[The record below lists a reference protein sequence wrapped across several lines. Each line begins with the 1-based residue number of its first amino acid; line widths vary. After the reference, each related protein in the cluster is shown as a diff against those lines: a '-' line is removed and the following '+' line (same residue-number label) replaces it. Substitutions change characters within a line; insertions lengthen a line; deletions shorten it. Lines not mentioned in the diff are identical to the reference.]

1 MKYKIVVS
9 DYYYPDLETELQEFE
24 KLGDYELV
32 DCTKIVPGGIKDPR
46 ALIGYAEDCD
56 ALIHQFAKID
66 GELIGRLK
74 KCRVIARYAIGLDT
88 VDIPSAKNRGI
99 YVANCPDY
107 CIDEVADTAAGHII
121 NATRKHSLARDL
133 LLQDAFD
140 LSKIRPIQRMEDAT
154 LCLLGF
160 GHIARNLYGKMHRF
174 FKEIVAYD
182 PFFTETDAYP
192 KVRFLPLNEALAAA
206 DAISIHVPLG
216 PETRN
221 LLSAEQFEKMKD
233 GVVLVNTAR
242 GGIIDEAALL
252 AALESGKVGFCG
264 LDVLGTEDYANSPL
278 LRHPNVMLTPH
289 IGWCS
294 EQAQTEL
301 QRKTAQ
307 NVVETL
313 LHGRPIY
320 FV

>member
-9 DYYYPDLETELQEFE
+9 DYYYPNLNAERKEFE
-24 KLGDYELV
+24 KLGEYELV
-32 DCTKIVPGGIKDPR
+32 DCTKIVPGGIKNPNE
-46 ALIGYAEDCD
+46 LIEYAHDCD
-56 ALIHQFAKID
+56 ALIHQFARID
-66 GELIGRLK
+66 GGFIDQLE

-88 VDIPSAKNRGI
+88 VDIPAAKNRGI

-121 NATRKHSLARDL
+121 NAMRRHSRARDL
-133 LLQDAFD
+133 LLENSFEIGK
-140 LSKIRPIQRMEDAT
+140 LRPIQRMEDTT

-160 GHIARNLYGKMHRF
+160 GHIARNLYSKIHRF
-174 FKEIVAYD
+174 FKEVVAYD
-182 PFFTETDAYP
+182 PFFAETSAYP
-192 KVRFLPLNEALAAA
+192 RVRFLPLDEALAAA
-206 DAISIHVPLG
+206 DVISIHVPLG
-216 PETRN
+216 PDTKE
-221 LLSAEQFEKMKD
+221 LLSGDQFAKMKD
-233 GVVLVNTAR
+233 GVVVVNTAR
-242 GGIIDEAALL
+242 GGIINETALV

-264 LDVLGTEDYANSPL
+264 LDVLETEDYAHSPL
-278 LRHPNVMLTPH
+278 LRHPHVMLTPH
-289 IGWCS
+289 MGWCS

-313 LHGRPIY
+313 MHGKPVY